1 MKAKVVVTIA
11 IILGLITSVLVYTM
25 LGTPQQQEP
34 ETQEQVSV
42 VIAKDNIKERQKITS
57 DMIKIKKVPARRAH
71 FEALEAV
78 ENVQG
83 RYTSAEIIAGEQ
95 ILKTRL
101 YAEQEVNSFLAFNLA
116 PKERAV
122 TIEVDEIIGVAGF
135 LMPGDYVDVVS
146 VFSGI
151 DEPIVKTI
159 LQKIKVLAVA
169 QDMTINSEIKPRV
182 EKSITLA
189 VNLKEAEKL
198 VLAERE
204 GRIRLALRSPKN
216 EIKTGSSLL
225 RLRKLLEEKNEIIEK
240 REQSNRPKKQAHQKS
255 LSKKKV
261 KSEISQEDKA
271 KLSKKVEVIR
281 GRKKEYEDILIKV
294 KGED

>member
-34 ETQEQVSV
+34 ETEEQVSV

-225 RLRKLLEEKNEIIEK
+225 RLRKLLGEKNEIIEK

>member
-11 IILGLITSVLVYTM
+11 IILGLITSVYTM

-34 ETQEQVSV
+34 ETEEQVSV

-122 TIEVDEIIGVAGF
+122 TIEADEII
-135 LMPGDYVDVVS
+135 
-146 VFSGI
+146 
-151 DEPIVKTI
+151 
-159 LQKIKVLAVA
+159 
-169 QDMTINSEIKPRV
+169 
-182 EKSITLA
+182 
-189 VNLKEAEKL
+189 
-198 VLAERE
+198 
-204 GRIRLALRSPKN
+204 
-216 EIKTGSSLL
+216 
-225 RLRKLLEEKNEIIEK
+225 
-240 REQSNRPKKQAHQKS
+240 
-255 LSKKKV
+255 
-261 KSEISQEDKA
+261 
-271 KLSKKVEVIR
+271 
-281 GRKKEYEDILIKV
+281 
-294 KGED
+294 

>member
-34 ETQEQVSV
+34 ETEEQVSV